1 MCVYSSEILFNCA
14 VLNLVQSPLTTP
26 SLCPVLPE
34 SVSACPWLHL
44 YLMLFSF
51 NSFGVSGLWYI
62 LNCFCS
68 ENRGSGFIFLR
79 MDIQFSQYH
88 LLETTASLRRAFTSV
103 EAEGAVPVLALL
115 LFYRL
120 QLLLLLWLPT
130 VTYGQVLQYLQ
141 PCFFSTDLLW
151 LLRVT
156 GVSIRLLRSFFLTLW
171 KMPSKLWAAES
182 LCMTFGNIVIFYNI
196 TFVICECWCHFY
208 FLCLLQ
214 SPSSVVHYRGL
225 SPSCLCLFQGC
236 FLLSFS
242 ES

>member
-51 NSFGVSGLWYI
+51 KSFGVSGLWCI

-68 ENRGSGFIFLR
+68 ETEGLVLFFYVWISSFP
-79 MDIQFSQYH
+79 ST
-88 LLETTASLRRAFTSV
+88 TTASLRRAFTSV

-115 LFYRL
+115 LFYHL
-120 QLLLLLWLPT
+120 QLLLLLWLPS
-130 VTYGQVLQYLQ
+130 VTYGQVLRYLQ
-141 PCFFSTDLLW
+141 PCFFSTELLW
-151 LLRVT
+151 LFRVT

-171 KMPSKLWAAES
+171 KMPSKLWAAQS
-182 LCMTFGNIVIFYNI
+182 LWMTFGNTVIFYNI